1 MALYM
6 WRGTGSAYWL
16 PGTINV
22 GSTGPTVAQINDTDT
37 IDLTDAVTG
46 LSGFEASQ
54 SFINV
59 PILRSRTPAQIA
71 GEETFSNP
79 QLVLVD
85 DNGEG
90 TDPVATIRQQI
101 IDELVPG
108 VGGTVVFFLHT
119 QDPQPT
125 DRCYWLRADVAS
137 QTPALS
143 LDATAST
150 IAINLAAQHEL
161 RKGTLQATG
170 S

>member
-16 PGTINV
+16 PAKFTV
-22 GSTGPTVAQINDTDT
+22 GPSGPTADMLSDPDT

-46 LSGFEASQ
+46 LSGFETSQ
-54 SFINV
+54 NFINV
-59 PILRSRTPAQIA
+59 PILRSRTPAQIP

-90 TDPVATIRQQI
+90 ADPVSIARQEI
-101 IDELVPG
+101 IDELVAG
-108 VGGTVVFFLHT
+108 VSGTVVFFLHS

-125 DRCYWLRADVAS
+125 DKCYWVRADVAS
-137 QTPALS
+137 QVPALS

-150 IAINLAAQHEL
+150 VAINLAAQHEL
-161 RKGTLQATG
+161 RKGALQASG

>member
-16 PGTINV
+16 PAKFTV
-22 GSTGPTVAQINDTDT
+22 GDAGPTADMLADPDT

-46 LSGFEASQ
+46 LSGFDPSQ
-54 SFINV
+54 SLINV

-90 TDPVATIRQQI
+90 VDPVSVLRQEI

-108 VGGTVVFFLHT
+108 VEGTVVFFLHS
-119 QDPQPT
+119 QNPQPG
-125 DRCYWLRADVAS
+125 DRSYHVRSAVTS
-137 QTPALS
+137 QVPALS

-150 IAINLAAQHEL
+150 IAINLAAQHDL
-161 RKGTLQATG
+161 KKGALQASG